1 MLSVHTAEHLH
12 CWQHLNLIILF
23 LRYGFHLKCSIVA
36 PLELLFL
43 KIHSAK
49 KMENLNHYQS
59 NLVAGVYNLGI
70 IRLYTASSFGKG
82 KCFFFAFEQL
92 LKRSID
98 PPFEEMKWFS

>member
-23 LRYGFHLKCSIVA
+23 LRYGFHLKCSTVA

-43 KIHSAK
+43 KNHSAK

-59 NLVAGVYNLGI
+59 NLVAGVSNLGI
-70 IRLYTASSFGKG
+70 IRLYTDCLFSQGIQLWEGKM
-82 KCFFFAFEQL
+82 FFC
-92 LKRSID
+92 I
-98 PPFEEMKWFS
+98 